1 MKIVLVIT
9 TYAKNYASTN
19 CQSLDSADPKL
30 PLCPPPQQKS
40 NPTRHEPGT
49 VVTRRSIGPRGHIP
63 VQGWFNIDRITEVIS
78 MVTVRLLEPGHL
90 EEDCPIT
97 TISENK
103 RFSSYFFLANGPRKF
118 KIQLCNRLK
127 L

>member
-40 NPTRHEPGT
+40 NPTRHKPGT
-49 VVTRRSIGPRGHIP
+49 IVTRRSIGPRGHIP

-78 MVTVRLLEPGHL
+78 MLTVRLLERGTWKN
-90 EEDCPIT
+90 IVQ
-97 TISENK
+97 SQ
-103 RFSSYFFLANGPRKF
+103 RFLKTKDSQVIFLANGPIKF
-118 KIQLCNRLK
+118 KIQLFNRLK

>member
-1 MKIVLVIT
+1 MKIVLVKT

-40 NPTRHEPGT
+40 NPTGHEPGT
-49 VVTRRSIGPRGHIP
+49 VYCSHTPCQLDHGTIP
-63 VQGWFNIDRITEVIS
+63 VQGCFNIDRITEVIS
-78 MVTVRLLEPGHL
+78 MLTVRLLEPGYL
-90 EEDCPIT
+90 EQDCPIT

-103 RFSSYFFLANGPRKF
+103 RFSSYFFWRTD
-118 KIQLCNRLK
+118 Q
-127 L
+127 